1 MDIYSNFPHCY
12 PVPAPLSTKSTLAP
26 SRPETNERFTDIVIP
41 AETIVSL
48 FQLDTQ
54 MFIFFNALAKWS
66 KILIFKM
73 DIFTN
78 VLRKI
83 FVKGSMHL
91 IYEFK

>member
-1 MDIYSNFPHCY
+1 
-12 PVPAPLSTKSTLAP
+12 
-26 SRPETNERFTDIVIP
+26 
-41 AETIVSL
+41 
-48 FQLDTQ
+48 

-83 FVKGSMHL
+83 FVKGSMNL
-91 IYEFK
+91 IYERNLILFHNPLFQAN

>member
-1 MDIYSNFPHCY
+1 
-12 PVPAPLSTKSTLAP
+12 
-26 SRPETNERFTDIVIP
+26 
-41 AETIVSL
+41 
-48 FQLDTQ
+48 
-54 MFIFFNALAKWS
+54 MFLFFNALMKWS

-91 IYEFK
+91 ICERHLILFHNPLFQAVDARTN

>member
-1 MDIYSNFPHCY
+1 
-12 PVPAPLSTKSTLAP
+12 
-26 SRPETNERFTDIVIP
+26 
-41 AETIVSL
+41 
-48 FQLDTQ
+48 
-54 MFIFFNALAKWS
+54 MFLFFNAFAKWS

-91 IYEFK
+91 IDERNLILFHNPLFQAVDVRTN

>member
-1 MDIYSNFPHCY
+1 
-12 PVPAPLSTKSTLAP
+12 
-26 SRPETNERFTDIVIP
+26 
-41 AETIVSL
+41 
-48 FQLDTQ
+48 
-54 MFIFFNALAKWS
+54 MFLFFNALAKWS

-91 IYEFK
+91 IYEFNLILFHNHLFFRQLMHALINTLIN

>member
-1 MDIYSNFPHCY
+1 MSDLLHTI
-12 PVPAPLSTKSTLAP
+12 
-26 SRPETNERFTDIVIP
+26 IP
-41 AETIVSL
+41 AETILSL
-48 FQLDTQ
+48 FQVDTQ
-54 MFIFFNALAKWS
+54 MFIFFNALAKRS

-91 IYEFK
+91 IYERNLIPFHNPFFPAVYY

>member
-1 MDIYSNFPHCY
+1 
-12 PVPAPLSTKSTLAP
+12 
-26 SRPETNERFTDIVIP
+26 
-41 AETIVSL
+41 
-48 FQLDTQ
+48 

-66 KILIFKM
+66 KRLIFKM

-91 IYEFK
+91 IYEFKLNELKFNLRTQFNSISQPSFSGS

>member
-1 MDIYSNFPHCY
+1 
-12 PVPAPLSTKSTLAP
+12 
-26 SRPETNERFTDIVIP
+26 
-41 AETIVSL
+41 
-48 FQLDTQ
+48 

-83 FVKGSMHL
+83 FLRGSMHL
-91 IYEFK
+91 IYERNLILFHNPLFQAVDARFN